1 LKSKLPLVHLSLFAV
16 ALIYAIVFSI
26 AREVMQYIPPFG
38 FIVLR
43 VGTSLFL
50 FVLLYI
56 LFIKNEFIERK
67 DLTRVLLCG
76 VFGVGANMLLFFKG
90 LANTTPIN
98 GAILMTNTPIF
109 VVIIAAFYKL
119 ERLTAAKLAGIVIAS
134 IGATLLL
141 AGKNFNFSSNTLMGD
156 LMVTINAIIYS
167 FYLVHA
173 KPLLYK
179 YKPVTVSVYTF
190 AVGLLFTLPF
200 GFQELTHSKWD
211 LIQADLC
218 NHTYIWQ
225 TIWFKIAFIIIGAS
239 FFTYLLN
246 AWALKHGSS
255 SLVGSYIYLQ
265 PVLAAIIAQI
275 AGKDQLTTHKVL
287 LMILILVGVYLA
299 TKKNKEM
306 A

>member
-1 LKSKLPLVHLSLFAV
+1 
-16 ALIYAIVFSI
+16 
-26 AREVMQYIPPFG
+26 M
-38 FIVLR
+38 
-43 VGTSLFL
+43 
-50 FVLLYI
+50 
-56 LFIKNEFIERK
+56 
-67 DLTRVLLCG
+67 
-76 VFGVGANMLLFFKG
+76 
-90 LANTTPIN
+90 
-98 GAILMTNTPIF
+98 
-109 VVIIAAFYKL
+109 
-119 ERLTAAKLAGIVIAS
+119 
-134 IGATLLL
+134 
-141 AGKNFNFSSNTLMGD
+141 
-156 LMVTINAIIYS
+156 
-167 FYLVHA
+167 
-173 KPLLYK
+173 
-179 YKPVTVSVYTF
+179 TVSVYTF
-190 AVGLLFTLPF
+190 AIGLLFTLPF

-299 TKKNKEM
+299 TKKNKEL